1 VPILNVKDLDMSFGG
16 LMALNRLNLSIEP
29 GEIRG
34 LIGPN
39 GAGKTTLINII
50 TGIFKPD
57 KGEIEFQDKNFTGL
71 PSYQIAMKGIAR
83 TFQTAEPF
91 KNMTVLQNVMCG
103 QHSRTKSS
111 IIDSILRLRKERQEE
126 ELVRKKAMEV
136 IQLVGLAG
144 LEERL
149 ADSLAFAQARLMEL
163 ARALATEP
171 ILLLLDEPAAG
182 MNVGE
187 VEELHR
193 LLRKVRDEFG
203 KTILLIEHNLSF
215 VMKSCSRISVLDSG
229 AKIAEGSA
237 KEISNDPRVI
247 EAYIGKGETS
257 LSNGDQAS
265 EG

>member
-91 KNMTVLQNVMCG
+91 KNMTVLKMSC
-103 QHSRTKSS
+103 
-111 IIDSILRLRKERQEE
+111 
-126 ELVRKKAMEV
+126 
-136 IQLVGLAG
+136 
-144 LEERL
+144 
-149 ADSLAFAQARLMEL
+149 ADSTLVP
-163 ARALATEP
+163 RAA
-171 ILLLLDEPAAG
+171 
-182 MNVGE
+182 
-187 VEELHR
+187 
-193 LLRKVRDEFG
+193 
-203 KTILLIEHNLSF
+203 LLILS
-215 VMKSCSRISVLDSG
+215 LD
-229 AKIAEGSA
+229 
-237 KEISNDPRVI
+237 
-247 EAYIGKGETS
+247 
-257 LSNGDQAS
+257 
-265 EG
+265 